1 MRTAILDYLLAN
13 KTDLKPLTVSE
24 NLPWLQDGIA
34 LPEINKKHLY
44 VGLDQIAQN
53 PAFET
58 LNTQLGGGVDE
69 ITTVSAYFVI
79 DAKQPL
85 SNLEDILDVVKNARL
100 TTDISGVI
108 SRTCQVSQTF
118 KTDLVITEFEF
129 SFRKLITNT

>member
-1 MRTAILDYLLAN
+1 MRTSILDYLLAN

-24 NLPWLQDGIA
+24 NLPWLQDGVP
-34 LPEINKKHLY
+34 LPEVNKKHLY

-58 LNTQLGGGVDE
+58 LNTTLGGGIDE

-85 SNLEDILDVVKNARL
+85 PNLELIIDVVKNARL

-118 KTDLVITEFEF
+118 KADVVITEFEF

>member
-1 MRTAILDYLLAN
+1 LAN

-24 NLPWLQDGIA
+24 NLPWLQDGVP
-34 LPEINKKHLY
+34 LPEVNKKHLY

-58 LNTQLGGGVDE
+58 LNTTLGGGIDE

-85 SNLEDILDVVKNARL
+85 PNLELIIDVVKNARL

-118 KTDLVITEFEF
+118 KADVVITEFEF